1 MKRRLGLFAL
11 GVSLLAVPL
20 VGLAVPDTVRIPKA
34 KEHPPGTPQAA
45 ALFSHW
51 EHGSQR
57 CYACH
62 PDVFPQARI
71 SFTHADMNQGRF
83 CGRCHDGGA
92 APTVYSYPCERCH
105 VAP

>member
-1 MKRRLGLFAL
+1 MKRRLGMAVAAL
-11 GVSLLAVPL
+11 LLALPL

-57 CYACH
+57 CYSCH
-62 PDVFPQARI
+62 PDIFPQAPLA
-71 SFTHADMNQGRF
+71 FTHADMNQGRF
-83 CGRCHDGGA
+83 CGRCHGGGE
-92 APTVYSYPCERCH
+92 APAVHSYRCERCH
-105 VAP
+105 VER